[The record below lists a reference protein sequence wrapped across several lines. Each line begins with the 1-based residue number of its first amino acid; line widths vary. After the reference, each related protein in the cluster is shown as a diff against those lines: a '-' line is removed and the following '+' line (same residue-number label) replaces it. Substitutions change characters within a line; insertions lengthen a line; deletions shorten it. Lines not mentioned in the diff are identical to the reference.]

1 VKQHEAVIKVMEEN
15 GGFAT
20 LGRLYQNVLKVPGCS
35 WGTKTPFATI
45 RRIVQDPRF
54 FFKIRPGLWALNS
67 ARDTLP
73 PEILPRHTQSRTEQA
88 EYSHTYYQ
96 GLLVELGNLQR
107 FKTSVPRQ
115 DKNKLFL
122 GNKLSEVTSM
132 EDMRDFTYD
141 RLVRIARTIDV
152 VWFNDRD
159 MPASLLEVEH
169 STPISN
175 SLLKFVELQDF
186 NSDLRIVADAARS
199 REFRDKLGLDA
210 FRPVSK
216 RVEFWSY
223 DDVVELHSRKSALA
237 GIESKL
243 GLSGQREK

>member
-1 VKQHEAVIKVMEEN
+1 MKQHEAVIRVMDEN

-20 LGRLYQNVLKVPGCS
+20 LGFLYQNVLRVPGCS

-67 ARDTLP
+67 ARDSLP
-73 PEILPRHTQSRTEQA
+73 PEVFTRRKQSKTEQV

-96 GLLVELGNLQR
+96 GLLVELGNLER
-107 FKTSVPRQ
+107 FGTFVPNQ
-115 DKNKLFL
+115 DKNRLYL
-122 GNKLSEVTSM
+122 GKRLSEITTM
-132 EDMRDFTYD
+132 GDMREFTYD
-141 RLVRIARTIDV
+141 RLVRVARTIDV
-152 VWFNDRD
+152 AWFNDRD

-169 STPISN
+169 STSISN
-175 SLLKFVELQDF
+175 SLLKFAELQDF
-186 NSDLRIVADAARS
+186 NSDFRIVADAARE
-199 REFRDKLGLDA
+199 REFRDKLGLGT
-210 FRPVSK
+210 FKQVSK

-223 DDVVELHSRKSALA
+223 DDVAELHSRRSALA

-243 GLSGQREK
+243 GLSGSGEK